1 MFEIIYRDAVI
12 DDIPGMV
19 RLWREYW
26 REQPYE
32 SNLRS
37 KIEVDTDL
45 VYVAEVDRQI
55 VGTIIGGFDGWRGW
69 MYRLAVMSNHQ
80 NRGIATHLIKEMQ
93 RRLKSR
99 GAKSISGMISPSN
112 EKMYHILRKMGYS
125 EREDRRLSIRL

>member
-1 MFEIIYRDAVI
+1 MSEIIYRDAVI

-19 RLWREYW
+19 GLWREYW

-37 KIEVDTDL
+37 KIELDADL
-45 VYVAEVDRQI
+45 VYVAEVDRQVI
-55 VGTIIGGFDGWRGW
+55 GTIIGGFDGWRGW

-80 NRGIATHLIKEMQ
+80 DRGIGTHLIKEMQ

-99 GAKSISGMISPSN
+99 GAKSVSVMVSSSDK
-112 EKMYHILRKMGYS
+112 KMYHILRKMGYS
-125 EREDRRLSIRL
+125 EREDRRLSTRL

>member
-1 MFEIIYRDAVI
+1 MSEIIYRDAVI

-19 RLWREYW
+19 GLWREYW

-37 KIEVDTDL
+37 KIELDTDS

-99 GAKSISGMISPSN
+99 GAKCVSGMISPSN
-112 EKMYHILRKMGYS
+112 EKMYHILHKMGYR
-125 EREDRRLSIRL
+125 EREDKRLSTRL

>member
-1 MFEIIYRDAVI
+1 MSEIIYRDAVI

-19 RLWREYW
+19 GLWREYW

-37 KIEVDTDL
+37 KIELDADL
-45 VYVAEVDRQI
+45 VYVAEVDRQVI
-55 VGTIIGGFDGWRGW
+55 GTIIGGFDGWRGW

-80 NRGIATHLIKEMQ
+80 DRGIGTHLIKEMQ

-99 GAKSISGMISPSN
+99 GAKSVSVMVSSSDK
-112 EKMYHILRKMGYS
+112 KMYHILRKMGYS
-125 EREDRRLSIRL
+125 EREDRRLSTTL

>member
-1 MFEIIYRDAVI
+1 MSEIIYRDAVI

-37 KIEVDTDL
+37 KIELDADS

-125 EREDRRLSIRL
+125 EREDRRLSTRL